1 MAARR
6 GYQFL
11 PLSTADLAL
20 VGQWLAMPHVVKWW
34 GDPLEQFELVSSD
47 LRDPA
52 MEQFVVITDGVPFGY
67 LQCYDLL
74 RWPTEAFGPQ
84 PDGTRGIDQF
94 IGKPEMVNRGHG
106 SHFISHFVDGLLS
119 TGTPRVITDPAAEN
133 SRAIR
138 AYEKAG
144 FVRHRL
150 VETADGP
157 AVLMVRTR

>member
-1 MAARR
+1 MAQH
-6 GYQFL
+6 GYQFRL
-11 PLSTADLAL
+11 LHTADLAM
-20 VGQWLAMPHVVKWW
+20 VRQWLVMRHVVKWW
-34 GDPLEQFELVSSD
+34 GDPDQQFELVSSD
-47 LRDPA
+47 LAEPA
-52 MEQFVVITDGVPFGY
+52 MEQFIVATEDGPFGY
-67 LQCYDLL
+67 LQCYDL
-74 RWPTEAFGPQ
+74 RAWPSVAFGPQ
-84 PDGTRGIDQF
+84 PDGTRAIDQF

-106 SHFISHFVDGLLS
+106 SHFISHFVDELLS

>member
-1 MAARR
+1 
-6 GYQFL
+6 
-11 PLSTADLAL
+11 
-20 VGQWLAMPHVVKWW
+20 
-34 GDPLEQFELVSSD
+34 
-47 LRDPA
+47 
-52 MEQFVVITDGVPFGY
+52 
-67 LQCYDLL
+67 
-74 RWPTEAFGPQ
+74 
-84 PDGTRGIDQF
+84 
-94 IGKPEMVNRGHG
+94 MVNRGHG
-106 SHFISHFVDGLLS
+106 SRFISHFVDELLS